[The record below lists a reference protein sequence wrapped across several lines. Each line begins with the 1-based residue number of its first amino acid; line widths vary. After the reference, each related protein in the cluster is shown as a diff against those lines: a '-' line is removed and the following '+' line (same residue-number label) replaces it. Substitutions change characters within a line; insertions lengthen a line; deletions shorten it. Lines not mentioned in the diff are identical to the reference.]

1 MKESIDYNEFL
12 KELKEQYGRCEK
24 LFNIAWDINNN
35 KDTKYDINDFPKM
48 VLSDMSAV
56 TQTLSFLIDRLVIKR
71 VADDISEVMD
81 REIYSKFPQGEFIQE
96 IIEMK

>member
-1 MKESIDYNEFL
+1 M
-12 KELKEQYGRCEK
+12 
-24 LFNIAWDINNN
+24 DINNN

-56 TQTLSFLIDRLVIKR
+56 TQTLKYIIDRLVIKKA
-71 VADDISEVMD
+71 ADDIGEIMD
-81 REIYSKFPQGEFIQE
+81 REIYSKFHQGEFIQE